1 MPDDPL
7 ALGPVDAAESR
18 LVACPH
24 SWFALRVKS
33 NREKIVADAVRG
45 KGYEAFLPL
54 YRSRRRWTDR
64 YQDIDLPLFSV
75 YVFCRFDVQYRLPLL
90 TIPSVVQIVGR
101 GKTPHPVEDA
111 EIAAIQTLVASG
123 FSLQPWPFLEV
134 GHRVRIEEGPLRG
147 VEGLVT
153 DLKGS
158 DQLIVSITLL
168 QRSVAVAIDRRWARP
183 LTAQRGPHR
192 AGLAKHARTA

>member
-1 MPDDPL
+1 MSDDPL
-7 ALGPVDAAESR
+7 VLGSFESPQSPVVGCA
-18 LVACPH
+18 H

-33 NREKIVADAVRG
+33 NREKIVADALKG
-45 KGYEAFLPL
+45 KGYEEFLPL

-64 YQDIDLPLFSV
+64 FQDIDLPLFPG

-90 TIPSVVQIVGR
+90 TIPSVVQIVGI
-101 GKTPHPVEDA
+101 GKVPYPVDNA

-123 FSLQPWPFLEV
+123 FSVQPWPFLEV

-153 DLKGS
+153 DIQGAG
-158 DQLIVSITLL
+158 QLVVSITLL

-183 LTAQRGPHR
+183 LTAQHVPHSPE
-192 AGLAKHARTA
+192 LARNARTA